1 MKKVLLFLVMTS
13 IILGTSSCTKLPTGD
28 SVSHVTLDKESL
40 ELFVGEEAMLKP
52 TVHPLTVSQSVSW
65 QSDNNAVAVVDA
77 NGKVRGVSSGS
88 TIIRA
93 TSVSGGRAGSCKVTV
108 LRDYIENGVDYGHGI
123 RFAGKVWA
131 PVNCGY
137 EPANSGK
144 GYITG
149 KYYQWGRKVGFGCA
163 GEDATG
169 ATSVM
174 QGPVSLE
181 QAKSTDKFIIG
192 DSDRYTWL
200 VGKDPKLWNSGTE
213 DAPAKTEND
222 PCPSG
227 WRVPTAKELR
237 SLSVVSHNEVESYRD
252 SQGNWTIRIINKED
266 GSEICLPITGNIS
279 FLGGN
284 NKRAWLSGSD
294 YYSSELTRNDRNEC
308 GKVLRISYEMGGSS
322 YMHTTEGCAY
332 AYAIRCIAE

>member
-28 SVSHVTLDKESL
+28 RVSHVTLDKESL
-40 ELFVGEEAMLKP
+40 VLFVGEEAMLKP

-108 LRDYIENGVDYGHGI
+108 SSDYIENGVDYGHGI

-181 QAKSTDKFIIG
+181 QAKSTDKFIIRG
-192 DSDRYTWL
+192 ADGFSWL
-200 VGKDPKLWNSGTE
+200 TGKNPKLWNSGTE

-237 SLSVVSHNEVESYRD
+237 SLSGVFNEVETFID
-252 SQGNWTIRIINKED
+252 SQGNRAIRIINKED

-279 FLGGN
+279 SSGGN
-284 NKRAWLSGSD
+284 NKRTSVGGSC
-294 YYSSELTRNDRNEC
+294 YYSSELTRNYWNEC
-308 GKVLRISYEMGGSS
+308 GSGLEITYKNGGLCIN
-322 YMHTTEGCAY
+322 TTAGCAD
-332 AYAIRCIAE
+332 AYPIRCIAE